1 MSLEAALY
9 AELAADSGVAAIV
22 GVKIYPAGSVPMSA
36 DLPYV
41 TYQKVSNEH
50 VNHQGGSSSMAR
62 PRMQIDCWAAS
73 GKAAVELY
81 EAVRAALDNFSGT
94 MGSGSNTAT
103 VKISVLE
110 TDSSDFERPG
120 DKGEGS
126 AFRQILEF
134 LIWQVE

>member
-9 AELAADSGVAAIV
+9 AELTGNAGVAAIV
-22 GVKIYPAGSVPMSA
+22 GTKIYPAGSVPSSA
-36 DLPYV
+36 SLPYLS
-41 TYQKVSNEH
+41 YQKISNEH
-50 VNHQGGSSSMAR
+50 VNYQGGSASLGR

-81 EAVRAALDNFSGT
+81 EAVKSALDNFSGT
-94 MGSGSNTAT
+94 MGSGANTAT
-103 VKISVLE
+103 VKVSILE

-120 DKGEGS
+120 DKSEES